1 MMKSIQWM
9 NKGGVRV
16 VYKGLN
22 ITTGFYGV
30 EVIYNGSE
38 FLFDTVEDAREFI
51 DGIKAEK

>member
-1 MMKSIQWM
+1 M
-9 NKGGVRV
+9 

-30 EVIYNGSE
+30 EVVYKGSE